1 MTTQAPR
8 KWRNNPDAL
17 ATWANAITVG
27 RVLLSPTLFLIISGR
42 KGSWGALALWFVL
55 CSSDGLDGYVARR
68 HGTTRSGAFLDPL
81 ADKILVLGAM
91 YTLVGE
97 KVFSLLPVAI
107 IAARELIISLYR
119 SVAGTHGV
127 SVPASKAA
135 KVKTFTQQMAVG
147 IALCPLT
154 ALRYMWL
161 WRLVLWLAVVLT
173 VVSGLQY
180 LVRARATAAAATRAS
195 AAAGLG

>member
-1 MTTQAPR
+1 VTTQAPR
-8 KWRNNPDAL
+8 TWRNDPNAL

-97 KVFSLLPVAI
+97 RVFSLWPVAV
-107 IAARELIISLYR
+107 IAARELIISVYR
-119 SVAGTHGV
+119 SVAGAQGV

-135 KVKTFTQQMAVG
+135 KVKTFTQQMAVAF
-147 IALCPLT
+147 ALCPLT
-154 ALRYMWL
+154 ALRATWL
-161 WRLVLWLAVVLT
+161 WMSVLWLAVALT
-173 VVSGLQY
+173 VYSGAQY
-180 LVRARATAAAATRAS
+180 LLKARAAAAVPS
-195 AAAGLG
+195 S

>member
-1 MTTQAPR
+1 MTTSAQRA
-8 KWRNNPDAL
+8 WRNDPDAL

-27 RVLLSPTLFLIISGR
+27 RVLLSPTLFLIISGT
-42 KGSWGALALWFVL
+42 KGSWAALALWFVL

-97 KVFSLLPVAI
+97 KVFSLWPVAI
-107 IAARELIISLYR
+107 IAAREFLISVYR
-119 SVAGTHGV
+119 SVAGTQGV
-127 SVPASKAA
+127 SVPASRAA

-147 IALCPLT
+147 IALCPIT
-154 ALRYMWL
+154 AVRYAWL
-161 WRLVLWLAVVLT
+161 WRVVLWLAVVLT
-173 VVSGLQY
+173 VVSGVQY
-180 LVRARATAAAATRAS
+180 LVRARSTAATQRAG
-195 AAAGLG
+195 AGAR